1 MTFPAAHRR
10 AGMTFLEV
18 VAAFALL
25 GVVTAAIFGVFGF
38 VSGTQLRQQRMLGC
52 AEVANRLMLQYLD
65 EPTGMPDTH
74 KPVEYGPQGAPA
86 RFRWD
91 YSEDPVQIT
100 EVLADQRDQSRQS
113 PFSPDRFRQ
122 VTIRVWLSEESGG
135 SRFPEG
141 DTPSATLSRMVDPM
155 APRNPDSFM
164 NMLQNPEAF
173 RQFMQTMMGFQGN
186 TVRGGTPGGNAQGQ
200 NRPDRTQFGAG
211 GLDPRGAFR
220 QGPRGGNRFDLGR
233 FGAGGGG
240 NARPQGPGSVRPGGA
255 PK

>member
-1 MTFPAAHRR
+1 MSTAAARQR

-18 VAAFALL
+18 IVAFALL

-38 VSGTQLRQQRMLGC
+38 VSGTQLRQQRMLAC

-91 YSEDPVQIT
+91 YAEDQVQII
-100 EVLADQRDQSRQS
+100 EVMADQRDQSRQS

-122 VTIRVWLSEESGG
+122 VTIRVWLGEESGG

-141 DTPSATLSRMVDPM
+141 DTPSATLTRMVDPM

-164 NMLQNPEAF
+164 NMLQNPDAF

-186 TVRGGTPGGNAQGQ
+186 TTRGGLPGGNGQGQ
-200 NRPDRTQFGAG
+200 NRPDRSQFGPG

-220 QGPRGGNRFDLGR
+220 QGPRAGLRFDPSR
-233 FGAGGGG
+233 FGAGGSG
-240 NARPQGPGSVRPGGA
+240 NARPPGAARPITNGGPR
-255 PK
+255 